1 MEKIFKLFLSSSGMW
16 KPAPR
21 IITSQRGIMFP
32 LLEFRNQKDKC
43 PTEVSPAW
51 SSKKWRPDVASWM
64 FITIILTS
72 HVLLALRF
80 SHGERKKVTFFKDC
94 LQHSLISFYQKSTQR
109 IKNIWIF
116 APKHWIVILV
126 IFLGMKIL
134 IFWKIHTMDE
144 NCQKCI
150 ILHRYHLQSKSIWI
164 FAPKVILVILG
175 AKF

>member
-109 IKNIWIF
+109 IKKYLNFSVKTLNCNSGHFFGHENSNILKNSHNGWEL
-116 APKHWIVILV
+116 PK
-126 IFLGMKIL
+126 M
-134 IFWKIHTMDE
+134 
-144 NCQKCI
+144 
-150 ILHRYHLQSKSIWI
+150 YHSPPLPFTK
-164 FAPKVILVILG
+164 
-175 AKF
+175 